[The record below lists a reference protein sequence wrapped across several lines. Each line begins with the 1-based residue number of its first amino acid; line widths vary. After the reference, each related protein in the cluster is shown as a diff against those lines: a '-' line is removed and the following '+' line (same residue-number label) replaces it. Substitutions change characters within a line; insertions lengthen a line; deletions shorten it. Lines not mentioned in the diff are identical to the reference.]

1 MKDRFLF
8 LKSTR
13 FWVMVVGAVVL
24 YLNNKGYIGMHET
37 TLVET
42 VAALFVGI
50 RTLDRL
56 GEKIGKK

>member
-1 MKDRFLF
+1 MTDKWLF

-13 FWVMVVGAVVL
+13 FWVMVAGAFVL
-24 YLNNKGYIGMHET
+24 YLNSKGYIGVHET
-37 TLVET
+37 KLLET

-50 RTLDRL
+50 RTIDRL